1 MSPPAPQTL
10 TAISS
15 GVVLA
20 SQIVKRHVPLGTWGA
35 SCPTAGCRG
44 RGASVAS
51 CALRRRLE
59 CLGREGTTRRRGEA
73 RAPMP
78 PEFCVTTRKQAFQR
92 IQKIKKT
99 VFQRKT
105 YMPRCAHIS
114 LSQQHS
120 REIGR
125 LAAWAVPWAIAHR
138 EDHQSCRRGP
148 HSFIRLLG
156 GKGGGGACSQLGAG
170 WALRVSYRQ
179 SGRRRLSKKGENCQA
194 HISHRRV
201 L

>member
-92 IQKIKKT
+92 SQKIKKDC
-99 VFQRKT
+99 FQRKT

-114 LSQQHS
+114 LSPSSTLASSRDRTASSMGRAVGHS
-120 REIGR
+120 PQGGPPIVSAGS
-125 LAAWAVPWAIAHR
+125 P
-138 EDHQSCRRGP
+138 RGVAGI
-148 HSFIRLLG
+148 HSFVS
-156 GKGGGGACSQLGAG
+156 GGGACLLQGGSVA
-170 WALRVSYRQ
+170 
-179 SGRRRLSKKGENCQA
+179 RLLPPE
-194 HISHRRV
+194 R
-201 L
+201 